1 MQKKEKWITIILF
14 LGMVF
19 GFSIWNFLSPQ
30 STFSYNE
37 NRELQTFPSFST
49 EKLFSGEWQKKFEA
63 YLTDQFPVRDSWVS
77 AYVEAERILQKKDV
91 NGVIFAQDEYMVA
104 MDRPDAVDSSVVEKN
119 LNRLEKFTAYFAEKL
134 GTEHMSVML
143 VPTTEQAVEDKLPY
157 GAAQMVYDPK
167 GLIAR
172 AREHLDE
179 SVWVDVEEVLLRHPG
194 EYLYYRTDHHWTMLG
209 AFYAYQQW
217 MAQKGYGEVQLS
229 DYKQTVLSEE
239 FLGTTYSKAP
249 GWGIRPDTMLALDKQ
264 DPSSYT
270 LRLDLQDQTI
280 TGLYNMEKLTEKDK
294 YAAYVYG
301 NTAVTEITGGEKNG
315 RTLMIFK
322 DSFAHSFATLAAAD
336 FEKVY
341 LVDPRYYQQDL
352 WEFAEQNGVTDVLFL
367 FNATNFAQEKNLYIL
382 D

>member
-1 MQKKEKWITIILF
+1 
-14 LGMVF
+14 
-19 GFSIWNFLSPQ
+19 
-30 STFSYNE
+30 
-37 NRELQTFPSFST
+37 
-49 EKLFSGEWQKKFEA
+49 
-63 YLTDQFPVRDSWVS
+63 
-77 AYVEAERILQKKDV
+77 
-91 NGVIFAQDEYMVA
+91 
-104 MDRPDAVDSSVVEKN
+104 
-119 LNRLEKFTAYFAEKL
+119 
-134 GTEHMSVML
+134 
-143 VPTTEQAVEDKLPY
+143 
-157 GAAQMVYDPK
+157 
-167 GLIAR
+167 
-172 AREHLDE
+172 
-179 SVWVDVEEVLLRHPG
+179 
-194 EYLYYRTDHHWTMLG
+194 MLG

-229 DYKQTVLSEE
+229 DYEQTVLSEE

-315 RTLMIFK
+315 RTLLIFK